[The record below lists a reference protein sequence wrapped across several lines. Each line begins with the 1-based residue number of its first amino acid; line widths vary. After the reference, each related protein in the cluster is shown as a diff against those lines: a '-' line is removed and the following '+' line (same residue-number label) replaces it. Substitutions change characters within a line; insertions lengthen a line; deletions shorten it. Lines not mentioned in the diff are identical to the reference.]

1 MHWSCQC
8 SDKESFIEK
17 TMDVLDSFSSVSFSE
32 RTECVN
38 QAAGYELVQRKI
50 SLLYIKFTR

>member
-1 MHWSCQC
+1 
-8 SDKESFIEK
+8 
-17 TMDVLDSFSSVSFSE
+17 MDVLDFFSSVSFSE